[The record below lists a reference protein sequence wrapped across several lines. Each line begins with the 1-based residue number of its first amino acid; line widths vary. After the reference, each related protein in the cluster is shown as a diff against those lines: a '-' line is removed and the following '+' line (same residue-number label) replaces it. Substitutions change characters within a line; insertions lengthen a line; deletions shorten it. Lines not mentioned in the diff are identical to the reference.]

1 MQVCHPRMLPRL
13 PTTTPHA
20 DKEMESKFAP
30 PATAAAS
37 SATPPASTAA
47 ARALSVQTDRGC
59 KPSHPIL
66 ISPRSQRRTAI
77 ENEGQEQHD
86 YENRIS
92 NECLHNLH
100 YSYLMD
106 HKPFPLYVIG
116 ERYSVF
122 LSDVDEQVLSK
133 LYKGRT
139 DVVVRIK
146 KTYDEEECL
155 PYYKK
160 EDFISNQQVNES
172 TAEKNRDSSFFIAFK
187 GGVTCLA
194 LLVWVCI
201 VISSGGSGFLSIV
214 PIGGFLAWLWDK
226 SK

>member
-37 SATPPASTAA
+37 SEISPASTAA
-47 ARALSVQTDRGC
+47 ARVSSVQTGRGC

-66 ISPRSQRRTAI
+66 ISPRSLRRTAI

-106 HKPFPLYVIG
+106 HKPFPLYMLG

-122 LSDVDEQVLSK
+122 LSDVGEQVLSK
-133 LYKGRT
+133 LYKERT

-146 KTYDEEECL
+146 KPTIKRNVYLIIKRRFYLESASER
-155 PYYKK
+155 
-160 EDFISNQQVNES
+160 VNRWE
-172 TAEKNRDSSFFIAFK
+172 NRDLIAFRK
-187 GGVTCLA
+187 GVTCLA
-194 LLVWVCI
+194 LLVWVC
-201 VISSGGSGFLSIV
+201 VGISSGGPGF
-214 PIGGFLAWLWDK
+214 
-226 SK
+226 

>member
-1 MQVCHPRMLPRL
+1 MLPRL

-30 PATAAAS
+30 LATAAAS

-47 ARALSVQTDRGC
+47 ARVSSVQTGRGC

-122 LSDVDEQVLSK
+122 LSDVGEQVLSK

-160 EDFISNQQVNES
+160 EDFISNQQ
-172 TAEKNRDSSFFIAFK
+172 AGKNRDLIAFRK
-187 GGVTCLA
+187 GVTCLA
-194 LLVWVCI
+194 LLVWGCVG
-201 VISSGGSGFLSIV
+201 ISSGGPGFLSII
-214 PIGGFLAWLWDK
+214 PIGGFLAWLWGK

>member
-1 MQVCHPRMLPRL
+1 
-13 PTTTPHA
+13 
-20 DKEMESKFAP
+20 
-30 PATAAAS
+30 
-37 SATPPASTAA
+37 
-47 ARALSVQTDRGC
+47 
-59 KPSHPIL
+59 
-66 ISPRSQRRTAI
+66 
-77 ENEGQEQHD
+77 
-86 YENRIS
+86 
-92 NECLHNLH
+92 
-100 YSYLMD
+100 MD

-155 PYYKK
+155 PYYK
-160 EDFISNQQVNES
+160 VNES

>member
-13 PTTTPHA
+13 PTTTQHA

-30 PATAAAS
+30 LATAAAS

-47 ARALSVQTDRGC
+47 ARVSSVQTGRGC

-122 LSDVDEQVLSK
+122 LSDVGEQVLSK

-172 TAEKNRDSSFFIAFK
+172 TAGKNRDLIAFRK
-187 GGVTCLA
+187 GVTCLA
-194 LLVWVCI
+194 LLVWGCVG
-201 VISSGGSGFLSIV
+201 ISSGGPGFLSII
-214 PIGGFLAWLWDK
+214 PIGGFLAWLWGK